1 MMAMNILVLC
11 AGNLCRSPMA
21 EGLMRQL
28 LPAHE
33 LFSAGIYAE
42 AGAPADPMAVALM
55 RQLDIDISA
64 HRARPLS
71 RWMMCEADLV
81 LTMDSRQQRFV
92 CQRYPSAAGKVER
105 LGQAEGI
112 DIPDPYQRGLDAF
125 ELSLQLIR
133 RAIDRRMPE
142 LAAKPALA
150 LALD

>member
-1 MMAMNILVLC
+1 MAMNILLLC

-33 LFSAGIYAE
+33 LFSAGICAE
-42 AGAPADPMAVALM
+42 AGAPADPIAVALM
-55 RQLDIDISA
+55 RQLEIDIGA

-81 LTMDSRQQRFV
+81 LTMDGRQRRFV

-105 LGQAEGI
+105 LGEPDDI
-112 DIPDPYQRGLDAF
+112 DIPDPYQRGPEAF
-125 ELSLQLIR
+125 RQSLQLIR
-133 RAIDRRMPE
+133 RAIARRMPE
-142 LAAKPALA
+142 LASQPALA
-150 LALD
+150 LD